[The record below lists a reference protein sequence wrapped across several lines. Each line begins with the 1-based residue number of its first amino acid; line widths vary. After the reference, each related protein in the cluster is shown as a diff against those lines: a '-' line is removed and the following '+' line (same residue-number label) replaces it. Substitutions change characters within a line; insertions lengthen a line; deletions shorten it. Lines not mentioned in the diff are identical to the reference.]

1 MRPNIHEFNEKRR
14 FTKKPTSTRIQFV
27 DVHNKSGK
35 VTSLPDKLKIMAAGC
50 SERAR
55 ANGIAV
61 SMYKPCENWI
71 YLLPMTPIPMQAF
84 DCGVVG
90 KGKDNALSVTGAV

>member
-1 MRPNIHEFNEKRR
+1 MSSMRKGGL
-14 FTKKPTSTRIQFV
+14 KSTLVQESNFV
-27 DVHNKSGK
+27 DVHNKTRK
-35 VTSLPDKLKIMAAGC
+35 VTSLQDKLKIMAAGY

-71 YLLPMTPIPMQAF
+71 CLLPMTLTLMQAF
-84 DCGVVG
+84 DCGCVG
-90 KGKDNALSVTGAV
+90 MDERGKIMPPQ